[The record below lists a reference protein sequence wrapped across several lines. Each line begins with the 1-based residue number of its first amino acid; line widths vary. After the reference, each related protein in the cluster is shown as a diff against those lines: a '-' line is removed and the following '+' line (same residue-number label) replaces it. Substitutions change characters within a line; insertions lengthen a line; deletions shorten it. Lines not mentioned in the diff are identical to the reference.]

1 MAKVIIV
8 DSKKENQEAYKV
20 IETTVDFS
28 VIQKEENK
36 FEICSNSEDGLIT
49 IVLSFDEFQKLLN
62 KINLLGRSRS

>member
-36 FEICSNSEDGLIT
+36 LEFDVNTLESQLFPEL
-49 IVLSFDEFQKLLN
+49 LSGN
-62 KINLLGRSRS
+62 